1 MSDPVLRRRT
11 TAEQRS
17 YLQGVISTLRTWAS
31 NSTAEQAAKLHVQ
44 ADLHALQ
51 LAEIHEADD
60 MADRWSDAIAVLE
73 GRARWAIL
81 PGEMLTAL
89 RSLPTAS
96 VDALISDPPYSSGG
110 AFRGDR
116 MMDTTAKYVNSE
128 NAGMRPDFAGDNR
141 DQRSF
146 EFWCAMWLAECLRIA
161 KPGAV
166 CALFTD
172 WRQLPS
178 TTNAL
183 QAGGWVW
190 RGVVPWDKTE
200 ATRPQ
205 MGRPRAQCEYI
216 VWGSAGALA
225 QRADV
230 GVLPGLIRQ
239 IVDPD
244 EKLHIAGKPIA
255 VMSEL
260 ARYCVPDGV
269 ILDPFCGS
277 ASTGVGALRRGRR
290 FIGCEVDPHW
300 VSVSDQRMAAE
311 EQGSTIAQVKAGQ
324 TSMFSELEVAPPPDS
339 TGAAAPVAPCPTCSG
354 TATAVTPCATC
365 GMGATTVAAPGPVC
379 TCSYDDSEE
388 MTRHAALCPLAG
400 AF

>member
-1 MSDPVLRRRT
+1 MIGFDGRH
-11 TAEQRS
+11 
-17 YLQGVISTLRTWAS
+17 AS
-31 NSTAEQAAKLHVQ
+31 
-44 ADLHALQ
+44 
-51 LAEIHEADD
+51 
-60 MADRWSDAIAVLE
+60 RVLE
-73 GRARWAIL
+73 VLEARARWVIL
-81 PGEMLTAL
+81 PGEMLATL
-89 RSLPTAS
+89 RCLPTAS
-96 VDALISDPPYSSGG
+96 VDALITDPPYSSGG

-116 MMDTTAKYVNSE
+116 ILDTTAKYVNSE
-128 NAGMRPDFAGDNR
+128 NAGQRPDFAGDNR

-146 EFWCAMWLAECLRIA
+146 AYWCAMWLSECLRIT
-161 KPGAV
+161 KPGGI

-178 TTNAL
+178 TTDAL

-216 VWGSAGALA
+216 VWGSAGALE

-260 ARYCVPDGV
+260 ARYCVPGGV

-311 EQGSTIAQVKAGQ
+311 EKGLTIAQVSAGQ
-324 TSMFSELEVAPPPDS
+324 TSLGLDLPPPDS
-339 TGAAAPVAPCPTCSG
+339 TGAL
-354 TATAVTPCATC
+354 TATPSPEPMVECIHASAPLELGGELRCPDCGIRLADLAVP
-365 GMGATTVAAPGPVC
+365 
-379 TCSYDDSEE
+379 
-388 MTRHAALCPLAG
+388 R
-400 AF
+400 